1 MTIRRENSYI
11 GPAPP
16 IDFAWINPTNFIIL
30 ELQKSYSCLFKIKR
44 NKRLFENQRKF
55 VKVLT
60 WNSLWHCS
68 NLDKLLEFQR
78 NMGSLKHLGLD
89 ETAIRELPS
98 SIGHLTGLDVLCLND
113 IAIKELLSSI
123 HHLTQ
128 LQCLEMRKCKNLT
141 SLPSNFYRL
150 KSLSECFLD
159 GCSNLEVFP
168 KITKDMENL
177 QRLGLIELPIKD
189 LPSSIERLKSLS
201 FLELNNCENLETLP
215 NSIGNL
221 TSIVLFSFITV
232 QSSTNCSTF

>member
-1 MTIRRENSYI
+1 
-11 GPAPP
+11 
-16 IDFAWINPTNFIIL
+16 
-30 ELQKSYSCLFKIKR
+30 
-44 NKRLFENQRKF
+44 
-55 VKVLT
+55 
-60 WNSLWHCS
+60 
-68 NLDKLLEFQR
+68 
-78 NMGSLKHLGLD
+78 MGSLKHLGLD
-89 ETAIRELPS
+89 EIAIRELPS

-159 GCSNLEVFP
+159 GCSNLEVFS
-168 KITKDMENL
+168 KITEDMENL

-215 NSIGNL
+215 NSIGGCNL
-221 TSIVLFSFITV
+221 MEGSIRSDIRCLFSLRYLTV
-232 QSSTNCSTF
+232 SDNNIRRKPVDII